1 MPVDYQ
7 YMDDVS
13 ATTAELNTMDG
24 ITAVVG
30 ELNILDGVTAT
41 TAELNL
47 LDISTAANA
56 DNTTFLRG
64 DGSWSFISYGIIQTL
79 VDFSGALSCVKNE
92 TTTVTTATT
101 AALEAGFAVAGTG
114 IPGGTTI
121 ASITNATTLV
131 LSAAATDSL
140 TSSLT
145 FTSDETPYIHRNY
158 LNFDGVHVTATDS
171 SGTDQTLIA
180 LSSNLQALSGLTSAA
195 NKGIQYTGSG
205 TAGVY
210 DLTAAGKALLDD
222 ANATAQRVT
231 LGLVIGTDV
240 QAYDAD
246 LLAIAGLTS
255 AANKGIQFTGSGTAA
270 VYDLTTAGKALL
282 DDANASAQRTT
293 LGLVIGTDVQA
304 YDADLAAIAGLTSA
318 ANKGIQFTGSGAAS
332 VYDLTAA
339 GKALLDDAD
348 AAAQRVTLGL
358 GTIATVA
365 APSGT
370 VVGTTDTQTLTNKT
384 LSTGG
389 SISSGFGAIDVG
401 SSAISTTGTVTA
413 TGSLVI
419 PVSSGAQT
427 LSSTNGQIALGYDS
441 GFFLYCRFNDGTTR
455 KVALT

>member
-1 MPVDYQ
+1 MPVYQ
-7 YMDDVS
+7 YLDDID
-13 ATTAELNTMDG
+13 ATTAELNILDG
-24 ITAVVG
+24 VTADKD
-30 ELNILDGVTAT
+30 EINILDGVTAT
-41 TAELNL
+41 TAELNY

-64 DGSWSFISYGIIQTL
+64 DGTWNFISRPIIQTL
-79 VDFSGALSCVKNE
+79 VDFSTALSCVKNS

-101 AALEAGFAVAGTG
+101 AALEAGMAVAGTG
-114 IPGGTTI
+114 IAGGTTI

-131 LSAAATDSL
+131 LSAAATDNA

-145 FTSDETPYIHRNY
+145 FTSGETPYIHRTH
-158 LNFDGVHVTATDS
+158 LNFDGVHLIVTDS
-171 SGTDQTLIA
+171 SGTNQTLVT

-222 ANATAQRVT
+222 ANA
-231 LGLVIGTDV
+231 
-240 QAYDAD
+240 
-246 LLAIAGLTS
+246 
-255 AANKGIQFTGSGTAA
+255 
-270 VYDLTTAGKALL
+270 
-282 DDANASAQRTT
+282 SAQRTT

-304 YDADLAAIAGLTSA
+304 YDADLQAIAGLTSA

-358 GTIATVA
+358 GTIATAA

>member
-1 MPVDYQ
+1 MPDVDYQ
-7 YMDDVS
+7 YMDDVAAS
-13 ATTAELNTMDG
+13 TDELNTMEGILASTAELNIM
-24 ITAVVG
+24 
-30 ELNILDGVTAT
+30 DGVTAS
-41 TAELNL
+41 TAELNY
-47 LDISTAANA
+47 LDLSTAANA
-56 DNTTFLRG
+56 DGTTFLRG

-158 LNFDGVHVTATDS
+158 LNFDGVHVIVTDS
-171 SGTDQTLIA
+171 SGTDQTLIT

-195 NKGIQYTGSG
+195 NKGIQYTGDG
-205 TAGVY
+205 TAG
-210 DLTAAGKALLDD
+210 
-222 ANATAQRVT
+222 
-231 LGLVIGTDV
+231 
-240 QAYDAD
+240 
-246 LLAIAGLTS
+246 
-255 AANKGIQFTGSGTAA
+255 

-348 AAAQRVTLGL
+348 AAAQKVTLGL
-358 GTIATVA
+358 GNVDNIADASQV
-365 APSGT
+365 S
-370 VVGTTDTQTLTNKT
+370 VGALNA
-384 LSTGG
+384 G
-389 SISSGFGAIDVG
+389 SITSGFTSIDVG
-401 SSAISTTGTVTA
+401 AGAITTTGTISAGNLDVA
-413 TGSLVI
+413 DAGISII
-419 PVSSGAQT
+419 PNSTSYSAQ
-427 LSSTNGQIALGYDS
+427 STNGEIELVKDTNGYIYFRA
-441 GFFLYCRFNDGTTR
+441 GGTNYRVQGSTF
-455 KVALT
+455 

>member
-1 MPVDYQ
+1 MPVYQ
-7 YMDDVS
+7 YLDDID
-13 ATTAELNTMDG
+13 ATTAELNILDG
-24 ITAVVG
+24 VTADKD
-30 ELNILDGVTAT
+30 EINILDGVTAT
-41 TAELNL
+41 TAELNY

-64 DGSWSFISYGIIQTL
+64 DGTWNFISRPIIQTL
-79 VDFSGALSCVKNE
+79 VDFSTALSCVKNG

-101 AALEAGFAVAGTG
+101 AALEAGMAVAGTG

-131 LSAAATDSL
+131 LSAAATDNA

-145 FTSDETPYIHRNY
+145 FTSGETPYIHRTH
-158 LNFDGVHVTATDS
+158 LNFDGVHLIVTDS
-171 SGTDQTLIA
+171 SGTNQTLVT

-195 NKGIQYTGSG
+195 NKGIQYTGDG

-210 DLTAAGKALLDD
+210 DLTTAGKALLDD

-246 LLAIAGLTS
+246 L
-255 AANKGIQFTGSGTAA
+255 Q
-270 VYDLTTAGKALL
+270 
-282 DDANASAQRTT
+282 
-293 LGLVIGTDVQA
+293 
-304 YDADLAAIAGLTSA
+304 AIAGLTSA

-358 GTIATVA
+358 GNVNNIADASQV
-365 APSGT
+365 S
-370 VVGTTDTQTLTNKT
+370 VGALNA
-384 LSTGG
+384 G
-389 SISSGFGAIDVG
+389 SITSGFTSIDVG
-401 SSAISTTGTVTA
+401 AGAITTTGTLTA
-413 TGSLVI
+413 TGELIVPNGTSD
-419 PVSSGAQT
+419 PTSGLT
-427 LSSTNGQIALGYDS
+427 TNGEIAIARHGGTTY
-441 GFFLYCRFNDGTTR
+441 LYARSDGTVY

>member
-7 YMDDVS
+7 YMDDIAAS
-13 ATTAELNTMDG
+13 TDELNTMDG

-41 TAELNL
+41 AAELNY
-47 LDISTAANA
+47 LDISTATNA

-64 DGSWSFISYGIIQTL
+64 DGSWNYISRPIIQTL
-79 VDFSGALSCVKNE
+79 VDFSTALSCVKNS
-92 TTTVTTATT
+92 TITVTTATT
-101 AALEAGFAVAGTG
+101 AALEAGMAVAGTG

-145 FTSDETPYIHRNY
+145 FTSNETPYIHRNY
-158 LNFDGVHVTATDS
+158 LNFDGVHITVTDS

-195 NKGIQYTGSG
+195 NKGIQYTGDG
-205 TAGVY
+205 TAG
-210 DLTAAGKALLDD
+210 
-222 ANATAQRVT
+222 
-231 LGLVIGTDV
+231 
-240 QAYDAD
+240 
-246 LLAIAGLTS
+246 
-255 AANKGIQFTGSGTAA
+255 

-348 AAAQRVTLGL
+348 AAAQKVTLGL
-358 GTIATVA
+358 GNVNNIADASQV
-365 APSGT
+365 S
-370 VVGTTDTQTLTNKT
+370 VGALNA
-384 LSTGG
+384 G
-389 SISSGFGAIDVG
+389 SITSGFTSIDVG
-401 SSAISTTGTVTA
+401 SGAISTTGTLTA
-413 TGSLVI
+413 TGSVI
-419 PVSSGAQT
+419 IPNGTADPTSGLT
-427 LSSTNGQIALGYDS
+427 TNGQIALRRTGGQNY
-441 GFFLYCRFNDGTTR
+441 LYARVDGTVSR
-455 KVALT
+455 VILNS

>member
-1 MPVDYQ
+1 MPVYQ
-7 YMDDVS
+7 YLDDID

-64 DGSWSFISYGIIQTL
+64 DGTWNFISRPIIQTL
-79 VDFSGALSCVKNE
+79 VDFSTALTCVENS

-101 AALEAGFAVAGTG
+101 VALEAGMAVSGTG

-131 LSAAATDSL
+131 LSAAATDNA

-145 FTSDETPYIHRNY
+145 FTSGETPYIHRTH
-158 LNFDGVHVTATDS
+158 LNFDGVHLIVTDS
-171 SGTDQTLIA
+171 SGTNQTLVT

-246 LLAIAGLTS
+246 L
-255 AANKGIQFTGSGTAA
+255 Q
-270 VYDLTTAGKALL
+270 
-282 DDANASAQRTT
+282 
-293 LGLVIGTDVQA
+293 
-304 YDADLAAIAGLTSA
+304 AIAGLTSA

-348 AAAQRVTLGL
+348 ATAQRVTLGL
-358 GTIATVA
+358 GNVTNESKATMFTS
-365 APSGT
+365 P
-370 VVGTTDTQTLTNKT
+370 TL
-384 LSTGG
+384 
-389 SISSGFGAIDVG
+389 
-401 SSAISTTGTVTA
+401 TGTVTA
-413 TGSLVI
+413 TGTLLI
-419 PVSSGAQT
+419 PNETANAPPT
-427 LSSTNGQIALGYDS
+427 LTTNGQIVLGY
-441 GFFLYCRFNDGTTR
+441 NDTGSTFRIYVRHGGVTR
-455 KVALT
+455 SVAVS